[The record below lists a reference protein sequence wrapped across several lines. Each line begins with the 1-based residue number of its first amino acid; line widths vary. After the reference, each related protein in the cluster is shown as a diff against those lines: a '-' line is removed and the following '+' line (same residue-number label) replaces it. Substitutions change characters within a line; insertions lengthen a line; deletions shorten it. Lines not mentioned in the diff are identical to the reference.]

1 MSVSPAPVCVVV
13 TNHNG
18 REHLI
23 QCLDSV
29 LALEGAV
36 ERVLVVDND
45 SQDGS
50 LELIARRYPGV
61 EVLAREK
68 NDGPAGARNAGLAR
82 VESEWV
88 LLLDNDVVLEPD
100 TLERLLAAATS
111 RPDVALVQ
119 PRSVFD
125 TDHARVHYDGG
136 APHYLGL
143 VALRNFYATLER
155 ASTGGVVE
163 VGAVISLALLVHR
176 RSVLDCGAFD
186 PDYFI
191 LFEDLDLSY
200 RLRLEGKSLLLDETT
215 VVRHR
220 GGTPELSFRD
230 GDDYPAQRIFL
241 HSRNR
246 WLFLARNLRART
258 LLVSLPG
265 LLLYEAS
272 APGGAAS
279 ATSCVSGIPHAC
291 AGIRSP
297 PAASCRIAGCWWAAP
312 WKSRRIWPAASGQS
326 CTGTSICSCVS
337 GGPWRGPSP
346 ADPKAQCRPGRMPR
360 IGAGSESR
368 ISLGSLGAGLFPRF
382 EACAFCSSAMATR
395 RVAARGLRTT
405 PRISPGA

>member
-265 LLLYEAS
+265 LLLYEAVYLLFALS
-272 APGGAAS
+272 QGGVGAWWRGKRDFLRLRDTTRLRRHQIAARRLLPDRWLLVGGPLEVTPDL
-279 ATSCVSGIPHAC
+279 ARGF
-291 AGIRSP
+291 RSILH
-297 PAASCRIAGCWWAAP
+297 RNLDLLL
-312 WKSRRIWPAASGQS
+312 RIWWSLA
-326 CTGTSICSCVS
+326 
-337 GGPWRGPSP
+337 
-346 ADPKAQCRPGRMPR
+346 RPF
-360 IGAGSESR
+360 AG
-368 ISLGSLGAGLFPRF
+368 
-382 EACAFCSSAMATR
+382 
-395 RVAARGLRTT
+395 
-405 PRISPGA
+405 